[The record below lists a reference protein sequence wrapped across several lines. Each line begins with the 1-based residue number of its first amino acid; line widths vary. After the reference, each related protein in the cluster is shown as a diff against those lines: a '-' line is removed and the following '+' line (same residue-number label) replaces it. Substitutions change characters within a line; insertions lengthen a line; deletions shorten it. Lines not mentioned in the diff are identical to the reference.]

1 MGENQVSTKR
11 MANFELLRCIAMMM
25 VVVLHFLGKGG
36 VLAPLNS
43 PSMQGFEY
51 LAWVLESLCIV
62 AVNVYMLIS
71 GYFLVESSFS
81 WKKLLRLWLQVFLY
95 SAGIGVVSYLTGYR
109 PEGGYSIYYL
119 ARLLF
124 PITKNH
130 YWFMTAYFYMML
142 FAPFLAAGV
151 KKLNKKQFQT
161 LLILLL
167 VAFSGMKSILPMNLE
182 TDRQGYDVIWYL
194 CVFLTAA
201 YIRLYGIPFFKNK
214 TRSFGM
220 YFICCGAIFAV
231 SFALRA
237 VYLRTGKGLDIL
249 SFCYHYNHIL
259 VLAAAVALFYGFS
272 HMNIKEGAFSRI
284 VCAVSPLTLGV
295 YLLHC
300 HTSLDMRWQE
310 WIFALVGR
318 PAGYGSLLLGVVVS
332 VVLVFTAGICVDA
345 VRRFLFYKVGRI

>member
-1 MGENQVSTKR
+1 MGEKQVKTKR

-25 VVVLHFLGKGG
+25 VIVLHFLVKGG
-36 VLAPLNS
+36 VISPLSS

-51 LAWVLESLCIV
+51 LGWFFESLCVV

-81 WKKLLRLWLQVFLY
+81 FKKLFRLWLQVWVY
-95 SAGIGVVSYLTGYR
+95 SVGIGLVSYLTGYS
-109 PEGGYSIYYL
+109 PEGGYNIYYL

-124 PITKNH
+124 PISKNH

-142 FAPFLAAGV
+142 FAPILAAGV
-151 KKLNKKQFQT
+151 KKLSKKQFQT
-161 LLILLL
+161 ILLLLL
-167 VAFSGMKSILPMNLE
+167 VAFSGIKSILPMNLE
-182 TDRQGYDVIWYL
+182 TDSKGYDVIWYL

-214 TRSFGM
+214 TRSFVT
-220 YFICCGAIFAV
+220 YFVCCGAIFAV

-237 VYLRTGKGLDIL
+237 VYLKTGKGQAIL

-259 VLAAAVALFYGFS
+259 VLVAAVALFYGFS
-272 HMNIKEGAFSRI
+272 HISIKEGAFNRMI
-284 VCAVSPLTLGV
+284 CAISPLTLGV

-318 PAGYGSLLLGVVVS
+318 PCGYGSLILGIAAAVA
-332 VVLVFTAGICVDA
+332 LVFTAGILMDA
-345 VRRFLFYKVGRI
+345 VRRFLFRWVDRV